1 MGLTDARTHLAGRP
15 LNLWSGSDHGT
26 RESPASARA
35 WPVTT
40 GGTGGA
46 QPTQGTAP
54 TQPCSSQFTTVN
66 EAGDQDTLWL
76 WQIPTA
82 TIYRQATAT
91 AKNLNCCW
99 YICRWSCDD
108 PSDHFL
114 LLVYHD
120 ARRTNE
126 QPRPADRSKCTHF
139 LGFAAARVHD
149 PGRGG
154 QKRVSLTAPWAPV
167 PTLLTSTVSQEIP
180 DPTVPAINS
189 NDEKSSCVP
198 HQEISDAAAG
208 SWKIMSCAYARRL
221 KIKSRQTWARRALMT
236 WKPQYVTLW
245 MRLQTQKWAGPH
257 AMGYGF
263 SCCTKLQK
271 PISAIALG
279 NWEASLVNPGSN
291 NYFNRLRRQNNVQLP
306 PMTVARPAI
315 MSNNVWLHLVK
326 WRGGE
331 SSLAESYCPKHREK
345 TLHTRMDY
353 QHW

>member
-1 MGLTDARTHLAGRP
+1 MRARI
-15 LNLWSGSDHGT
+15 
-26 RESPASARA
+26 SPAGLWISDRA
-35 WPVTT
+35 PTT
-40 GGTGGA
+40 GPASRRLVHALDQWPQEGREGHSQRRARRRPSPAHRNSQLWTRRATRTPCGCGRFLLPPSTDRQQQQRKILTVAGTSA
-46 QPTQGTAP
+46 DDPAMIHQIISF
-54 TQPCSSQFTTVN
+54 CSFTTTRG
-66 EAGDQDTLWL
+66 EQ
-76 WQIPTA
+76 
-82 TIYRQATAT
+82 
-91 AKNLNCCW
+91 
-99 YICRWSCDD
+99 
-108 PSDHFL
+108 
-114 LLVYHD
+114 
-120 ARRTNE
+120 TNNRGRLIVANAHISWGSL
-126 QPRPADRSKCTHF
+126 Q
-139 LGFAAARVHD
+139 HD

-154 QKRVSLTAPWAPV
+154 QKKVSLTAPWAPV